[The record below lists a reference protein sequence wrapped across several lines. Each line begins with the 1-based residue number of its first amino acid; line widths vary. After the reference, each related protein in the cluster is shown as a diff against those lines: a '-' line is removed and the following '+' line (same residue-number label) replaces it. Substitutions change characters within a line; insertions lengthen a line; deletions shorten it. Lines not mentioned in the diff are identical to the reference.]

1 MNQNNIY
8 LKYKNEL
15 NKVKKIINDDYIYQM
30 WYHYGF
36 KLNNKFIDLDSNI
49 NIYEALFISQCLQ
62 LYIQEYHKPKTK
74 FNILEI
80 GLAYGTSSIIMLNQL
95 LKLKGK
101 VDYTVIDAN
110 QTEQWKSIGYNH
122 MKQYIQHKNK
132 NNKKNIKI
140 ELIEDYSQ
148 IAMSKLRKKYNFI
161 FIDGSHD
168 EKIVIQDL
176 ENSHKILKKNGLV
189 ILDDVRHEGV
199 KQAIIVFFKKN
210 KKQYKKIIIKND
222 NLFQE
227 NTLNYTI
234 SNKKN
239 INNPNTMYAYQK
251 IE

>member
-15 NKVKKIINDDYIYQM
+15 NKVKKIINDDYIYHM
-30 WYHYGF
+30 WYNYGF
-36 KLNNKFIDLDSNI
+36 KLNNHFIELDSNI
-49 NIYEALFISQCLQ
+49 NVYEALFISQCLQ
-62 LYIQEYHKPKTK
+62 YYIQEYHKPNTK
-74 FNILEI
+74 FNLLEI

-110 QTEQWKSIGYNH
+110 QTQQWKSIGFKH
-122 MKQYIQHKNK
+122 MKQYIQIKNK
-132 NNKKNIKI
+132 NHKKNINV

-148 IAMSKLRKKYNFI
+148 VAMPKLRKKYDFI

-168 EKIVIQDL
+168 KNIVIQDL
-176 ENSHKILKKNGLV
+176 ENSHKLLKKCGLV
-189 ILDDVRHEGV
+189 LLDDVRHEGV
-199 KQAIIVFFKKN
+199 KQAILVFFKKY
-210 KKQYKKIIIKND
+210 KQHYKKIIIEKNQ
-222 NLFQE
+222 LKQE
-227 NTLNYTI
+227 NALNFTI

-251 IE
+251 I

>member
-1 MNQNNIY
+1 MNQNNIF

-15 NKVKKIINDDYIYQM
+15 TKVKKIINDDYIYQM

-36 KLNNKFIDLDSNI
+36 TLNNKFIELDSNI

-62 LYIQEYHKPKTK
+62 YYIQKYHTPNTK
-74 FNILEI
+74 FNLLEI
-80 GLAYGTSSIIMLNQL
+80 GLAYGTSSIIMMNQL

-101 VDYTVIDAN
+101 VDYTIIDAN
-110 QTEQWKSIGYNH
+110 QTQQWKSIGIKH
-122 MKQYIQHKNK
+122 IQQYIQYKNI
-132 NNKKNIKI
+132 NNKKNINI

-148 IAMSKLRKKYNFI
+148 NAMHKLRKKYNFI

-168 EKIVIQDL
+168 KKIVIQDL
-176 ENSHKILKKNGLV
+176 ENSHKKLKKYGLV
-189 ILDDVRHEGV
+189 LLDDVRHEGV
-199 KQAIIVFFKKN
+199 KHAIQIFYN
-210 KKQYKKIIIKND
+210 KHKHQYKKIIIKN
-222 NLFQE
+222 NQLEQE
-227 NTLNYTI
+227 NVLKFSI